1 MADDSC
7 DRPDLSGLMPPLSL
21 AVDTSILDAVI
32 VAAGYGWGQ
41 MSPCVTGAVDVFR
54 GQLWLC
60 DLPLTDAPSFSYS
73 SRVNYLVAGGLFIF
87 SNRFL

>member
-1 MADDSC
+1 
-7 DRPDLSGLMPPLSL
+7 MPPLSL

-60 DLPLTDAPSFSYS
+60 DMPLT
-73 SRVNYLVAGGLFIF
+73 LVEPKHLLY
-87 SNRFL
+87 FLKRDLSHS